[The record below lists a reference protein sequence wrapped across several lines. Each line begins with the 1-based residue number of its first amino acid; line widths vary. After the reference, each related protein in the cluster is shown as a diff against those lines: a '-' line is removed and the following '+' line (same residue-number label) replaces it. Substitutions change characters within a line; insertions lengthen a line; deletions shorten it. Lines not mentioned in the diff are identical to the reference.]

1 LKHQNSQAH
10 QFIAFLSFNLRPCA
24 ITKVRVSYSL
34 VHSRSVPFID
44 LARRIG
50 FSFVDNLN
58 LAKNSSE
65 SHKILQTRSQIRI
78 MESLSNFMVNE
89 DTTAPELSTPSSPGT
104 DSDGADGLN
113 NSFPFLDDLQPST
126 RTMDEHIS
134 ILQSLEQ
141 GDFSNQEGIQAL
153 PGRRNKSQRPLA
165 IQLAKILYPE
175 ISEIAAL
182 IKYESL
188 TSQAK
193 SVVRDKQKARL
204 ASKNQARTLKVQGP
218 WAGQALDPVD
228 LKGPDAIPM
237 PVEIGT
243 AEDFAPIL
251 GFLAHE
257 SFEEASRNG
266 SKSNFQFLKKTEQF
280 TGNVP
285 LLEFPR
291 GIIYEDGRLDLCKK
305 VVGPTHIGKLM
316 ESLESNHQIC
326 HFLLGNNAIST
337 TGAKR
342 IAEFIH
348 KYPDRMKTWYLA
360 GCHITRH
367 GLSLLVP
374 QMITSSTITN
384 LWFKRN
390 PFGPNSITLLAD
402 LVLQTPNLRTLDL
415 ETTELGDEGTR
426 QFIDSITGHQSSL
439 RNLYLNAN
447 GIGEGGC
454 ASLGK
459 YLADP
464 NCVLESLFLSTNP
477 IGDAGMLLLVPGL
490 AKNKTLKRFMC
501 ASSGL
506 TGKGL
511 SYLAGTDH
519 QLQTIDI
526 GASQTTKAHAQKFNY
541 FDDTSV
547 GALKSL
553 IMTPS
558 LRWLNVGGTIMTDS
572 GVEEIKSAVARSELV
587 FFHMHCHRVHDG
599 VLAPKS
605 CSLELRKQL
614 AKNQAKYFPQYND
627 YDEFLKSDDFRF
639 LRNTSDVRKIDS
651 MYRTQDKR
659 LGLPMDAAWED
670 GDPTW
675 KLIIED
681 AKMTELEV
689 IER

>member
-1 LKHQNSQAH
+1 
-10 QFIAFLSFNLRPCA
+10 
-24 ITKVRVSYSL
+24 
-34 VHSRSVPFID
+34 
-44 LARRIG
+44 
-50 FSFVDNLN
+50 
-58 LAKNSSE
+58 
-65 SHKILQTRSQIRI
+65 
-78 MESLSNFMVNE
+78 MESLSNFVVNE
-89 DTTAPELSTPSSPGT
+89 NTTAPQSSPPSSPGT
-104 DSDGADGLN
+104 DSDRADSLN
-113 NSFPFLDDLQPST
+113 SSFSFLDDLQPTT

-134 ILQSLEQ
+134 TLHSLEQ
-141 GDFSNQEGIQAL
+141 GDFSNEEGIQAL
-153 PGRRNKSQRPLA
+153 PRRRNKSQRPLT

-175 ISEIAAL
+175 NTEIAAI
-182 IKYESL
+182 IKYDSL
-188 TSQAK
+188 TSLAK
-193 SVVRDKQKARL
+193 SVVRDKQQARL
-204 ASKNQARTLKVQGP
+204 ASKNQVRTLKVQGP
-218 WAGQALDPVD
+218 WAGQVIDPVD

-237 PVEIGT
+237 PVEIGK
-243 AEDFAPIL
+243 AEDFAPIF
-251 GFLAHE
+251 GFLAHG
-257 SFEEASRNG
+257 SFEDASRNG
-266 SKSNFQFLKKTEQF
+266 SKPNFQFKKKNEQF

-316 ESLESNHQIC
+316 ESLESNHEIC

-342 IAEFIH
+342 IAEFIQ
-348 KYPDRMKTWYLA
+348 KYPDRMETWYLA
-360 GCHITRH
+360 GCHITWH

-390 PFGPNSITLLAD
+390 PFGPNSSTLLAD

-426 QFIDSITGHQSSL
+426 QFIDLITGHQSSL

-464 NCVLESLFLSTNP
+464 NCALESLFLSTNP
-477 IGDAGMLLLVPGL
+477 IGDAGMLLLAPGL

-511 SYLAGTDH
+511 SYLAGADH
-519 QLQTIDI
+519 QLQTLDI

-547 GALKSL
+547 EALKSL

-558 LRWLNVGGTIMTDS
+558 LRSLNVGGTIMTDA
-572 GVEEIKSAVARSELV
+572 GVEEIRSAVSRSELV
-587 FFHMHCHRVHDG
+587 FFQIHCHRVHEG
-599 VLAPKS
+599 VPAPKS

-614 AKNQAKYFPQYND
+614 ERNQAKYFPRYKDYN
-627 YDEFLKSDDFRF
+627 EFLNSDDCRF

-659 LGLPMDAAWED
+659 LGLPMDVAWED

-675 KLIIED
+675 KLIVED

-689 IER
+689 ME